1 MAKLNATELKILDD
15 VAAWKGQAPGF
26 LNRATDFISRPINWA
41 TSTLIPDSVKGG
53 IGSVVESIT
62 EKMQEV
68 SKWSVNKEEVLRS
81 TKEFDIDSET
91 ILELKKASIH
101 DLDHIST
108 KFVTENTRYAT
119 LSGIGTGMIGWPG
132 LIADL
137 PTLFLLSV
145 RTIYQIALCYGY
157 DISEDENEVKVF
169 EMEYMMRVFKIATAS
184 NTVEKQK
191 SLAELKDLEANALYQ
206 EVGGDYTSK
215 QVSKNAA
222 NYLSQKLIREIVEQT
237 ISKKAAG
244 LVPGLGAIFNAGFNY
259 VYLKDVGETAFML
272 YRERFL
278 LDKKGRQKTIIVDI
292 E

>member
-1 MAKLNATELKILDD
+1 
-15 VAAWKGQAPGF
+15 
-26 LNRATDFISRPINWA
+26 
-41 TSTLIPDSVKGG
+41 
-53 IGSVVESIT
+53 
-62 EKMQEV
+62 
-68 SKWSVNKEEVLRS
+68 
-81 TKEFDIDSET
+81 
-91 ILELKKASIH
+91 
-101 DLDHIST
+101 
-108 KFVTENTRYAT
+108 
-119 LSGIGTGMIGWPG
+119 
-132 LIADL
+132 
-137 PTLFLLSV
+137 V

-157 DISEDENEVKVF
+157 DISEDENEVKAF